1 MLVARLPLP
10 FSMDKKDIKNFT
22 IEELRKE
29 LNKIREASYRASQ
42 IFDWIYK
49 KGVCEFSKMKN
60 LPGPLKDKLT
70 RVYRIGSIRLK
81 EHLKSSDGTEK
92 FLFELSD
99 GHFIE
104 TVLIYSGSRKTVCL
118 SAQVGCKFGCAFCAS
133 GTKGFT
139 RNLTTSEILD
149 QILFLQRVLSHKIT
163 NFVFMGM
170 GEPLDNYKNLSK
182 AILIMN
188 STEAL
193 EIGAKRITV
202 STCGVVPGIEKLKHL
217 GIQAN
222 LSISLHAVDNKL
234 RDILVPINK
243 VYPLERLI
251 TACEDYIDEAD
262 RRITLEYVLIKGK
275 NHSLKD
281 ATGLSRIAKSL
292 KAKVNLIPYSP
303 VSGKDF
309 EVPLKKD
316 ILAFKAGLVKDS
328 IKVTMRESKGGDIQ
342 AACGQLAMRT

>member
-1 MLVARLPLP
+1 VLVARLPLP

-29 LNKIREASYRASQ
+29 LNNIREASYRAGQ
-42 IFDWIYK
+42 IFDWLYK
-49 KGVCEFSKMKN
+49 KGVFEFSKMNN
-60 LPGPLKDKLT
+60 LPSPLKDKLC
-70 RVYRIGSIRLK
+70 RVYRVGSIRLK

-118 SAQVGCKFGCAFCAS
+118 STQVGCKFRCAFCAS

-139 RNLTTSEILD
+139 RSLTTSEMLD
-149 QILFLQRVLSHKIT
+149 QILFLQRVLSHNIT

-193 EIGAKRITV
+193 EIGARRITV
-202 STCGVVPGIEKLKHL
+202 STCGVVPGIEKFKHL
-217 GIQAN
+217 GIQVN
-222 LSISLHAVDNKL
+222 LSISLHAVDNRL

-243 VYPLERLI
+243 VYPLEKLI
-251 TACEDYIDEAD
+251 AACEDYISEAD

-275 NHSLKD
+275 NHSSKD
-281 ATGLSRIAKSL
+281 AAGLSRIAKSL
-292 KAKVNLIPYSP
+292 EAKVNLIPYSS

-309 EVPLKKD
+309 EAPLKKEM
-316 ILAFKAGLVKDS
+316 LAFKAALVKDR
-328 IKVTMRESKGGDIQ
+328 INVTMRESKGGDIR

>member
-1 MLVARLPLP
+1 
-10 FSMDKKDIKNFT
+10 MDKKDIKNFT

-29 LNKIREASYRASQ
+29 LNKIREASYRAGQ

-49 KGVCEFSKMKN
+49 KGICEFSKMNN
-60 LPGPLKDKLT
+60 LPGPLREKLS
-70 RVYRIGSIRLK
+70 RVYRIGSIKLK

-118 SAQVGCKFGCAFCAS
+118 STQVGCKFKCAFCAS

-139 RNLTTSEILD
+139 RNLSTSEILD
-149 QILFLQRVLSHKIT
+149 QILFLQRVLRHKIT

-193 EIGAKRITV
+193 EIGSRRITV
-202 STCGVVPGIEKLKHL
+202 STCGVVPGIEKFKHL
-217 GIQAN
+217 GIQVN
-222 LSISLHAVDNKL
+222 LSVSLHAVDNKL
-234 RDILVPINK
+234 RDVLVPINK
-243 VYPLERLI
+243 VYPLEKLI
-251 TACEDYIDEAD
+251 SSCEDYISEAD

-281 ATGLSRIAKSL
+281 VAGLSRIAKSL

-303 VSGKDF
+303 VCGKSF
-309 EVPLKKD
+309 EAPLKKD
-316 ILAFKAGLVKDS
+316 ILAFKAALVKGR
-328 IKVTMRESKGGDIQ
+328 INVTMRESKGGDIQ
-342 AACGQLAMRT
+342 AACGQLAMRTQNH

>member
-1 MLVARLPLP
+1 
-10 FSMDKKDIKNFT
+10 MDKKDIKNFT

-29 LNKIREASYRASQ
+29 LNKIREASYRAGQ

-49 KGVCEFSKMKN
+49 KGVCEFSKMNN
-60 LPGPLKDKLT
+60 LPGPLKNKLN
-70 RVYRIGSIRLK
+70 RVYRVGSIKLK

-118 SAQVGCKFGCAFCAS
+118 STQVGCKFRCAFCAS

-139 RNLTTSEILD
+139 RNLSTSEILD
-149 QILFLQRVLSHKIT
+149 QSLFLQRALSHNIT

-193 EIGAKRITV
+193 GIGARRMTV
-202 STCGVVPGIEKLKHL
+202 STCGVVPGIEKFKHL
-217 GIQAN
+217 GIQVN

-243 VYPLERLI
+243 VYPLEKLI
-251 TACEDYIDEAD
+251 SACEDYISEAD
-262 RRITLEYVLIKGK
+262 RRITLEYVVIKGK

-292 KAKVNLIPYSP
+292 KAKVNLIQYSP
-303 VSGKDF
+303 VSGKGF
-309 EVPLKKD
+309 EAPLKKD
-316 ILAFKAGLVKDS
+316 MLALKAALVKAR
-328 IKVTMRESKGGDIQ
+328 INVTMRESKGGDIQ
-342 AACGQLAMRT
+342 AACGQLTMRT

>member
-29 LNKIREASYRASQ
+29 LNKIREASYRAGQ

-49 KGVCEFSKMKN
+49 KGVFEFSKMNN
-60 LPGPLKDKLT
+60 LPSPLKDKLC
-70 RVYRIGSIRLK
+70 RVYRVGSIRLK

-92 FLFELSD
+92 FLVELSD

-118 SAQVGCKFGCAFCAS
+118 STQVGCKFRCAFCAS

-139 RNLTTSEILD
+139 RNLSTSEILD
-149 QILFLQRVLSHKIT
+149 QILFLQRAPSHNIT

-193 EIGAKRITV
+193 GIGARRITV
-202 STCGVVPGIEKLKHL
+202 STCGVVPGIEKFKHL
-217 GIQAN
+217 GIQLN

-243 VYPLERLI
+243 VYPLEKLI
-251 TACEDYIDEAD
+251 AACEDYISEAD

-281 ATGLSRIAKSL
+281 AAGLSRIAKSL
-292 KAKVNLIPYSP
+292 KAKVNLIPYSL

-309 EVPLKKD
+309 EAPLKKD
-316 ILAFKAGLVKDS
+316 MLAFKAALISGR
-328 IKVTMRESKGGDIQ
+328 INVTMRESKGGDIQ